1 MQGLPN
7 LVTRY
12 VSRVTTM
19 KPLRVG
25 VIGVGHLGQHH
36 ARLYA
41 SLPGSALV
49 GITDADPR
57 RAKEIAERHGTAVY
71 DDVGALLQQVEAV
84 SIAAPT
90 SVHHAVTRQC
100 LEAGVHVLV
109 EKPVTTTPAEARELV
124 ALARARNVAL
134 QVGHIERF
142 NPVVLKVRPFI
153 RDPLLIACRRV
164 SPFTG
169 RSTDVDVVLDLM
181 IHDLD
186 MVLSF
191 QPGTVTDVRAVGAA
205 VMSDKVDA
213 AHAWLTFGSGC
224 VATLTASRVAGG
236 RARELTL
243 VQRDAAISLDYQ
255 SRQAVIR
262 RIPARHQAGGE
273 SPAEQVQGGEEEPLK
288 LELESFLQSVR
299 TGSRP
304 AVSGEDGEAALSLAY
319 RVLEE
324 IGVRGRGIKG

>member
-1 MQGLPN
+1 MRRIR
-7 LVTRY
+7 T
-12 VSRVTTM
+12 
-19 KPLRVG
+19 G

-41 SLPGSALV
+41 SLPAATLV

-57 RAKEIAERHGTAVY
+57 RAKEVAERHGTAVY

-90 SVHHAVTRQC
+90 SVHHAVARQC

-109 EKPVTTTPAEARELV
+109 EKPVTTTPQEARDLV
-124 ALARARNVAL
+124 ALARSRKAVL

-142 NPVVLKVRPFI
+142 NPVLLAVRPLI
-153 RDPLLIACRRV
+153 RDPLLIECRRV

-186 MVLSF
+186 LALSF
-191 QPGTVTDVRAVGAA
+191 QPGTVTGVRAVGAA
-205 VMSDKVDA
+205 VVSDKVDV
-213 AHAWLTFGSGC
+213 AHAWITFSSGC
-224 VATLTASRVAGG
+224 IATLTASRVAAG
-236 RARELTL
+236 RARELML
-243 VQRDAAISLDYQ
+243 VQRDAAVSVDYQ
-255 SRQAVIR
+255 SRQAIIR
-262 RIPARHQAGGE
+262 RLAARPSVGGE
-273 SPAEQVQGGEEEPLK
+273 PPSEQVRGSEEEPLR
-288 LELESFLQSVR
+288 LELESFLRAVR
-299 TGSRP
+299 TGARP
-304 AVSGEDGEAALSLAY
+304 VVSGEDGEAALSLAY

-324 IGVRGRGIKG
+324 IHAAHIHRDR

>member
-1 MQGLPN
+1 
-7 LVTRY
+7 
-12 VSRVTTM
+12 M

-41 SLPGSALV
+41 SLPGSTLV

-90 SVHHAVTRQC
+90 SAHQAVAPQC

-124 ALARARNVAL
+124 ALARARHVAL

-142 NPVVLKVRPFI
+142 NPVMLKVRPFI
-153 RDPLLIACRRV
+153 RDPLLIECRRV

-186 MVLSF
+186 MALSF

-205 VMSDKVDA
+205 VVSDKVDT
-213 AHAWLTFGSGC
+213 AHAWLTFSSGC
-224 VATLTASRVAGG
+224 VATLTASRVAAG
-236 RARELTL
+236 RARELAL

-262 RIPARHQAGGE
+262 RIPVRPQAGGE
-273 SPAEQVQGGEEEPLK
+273 ASAEQVQGGEEEPLK
-288 LELESFLQSVR
+288 LELESFLQAVR
-299 TGSRP
+299 TGARP
-304 AVSGEDGEAALSLAY
+304 VVSGEDGEAALSLAY

-324 IGVRGRGIKG
+324 IGVRDRGVKG

>member
-1 MQGLPN
+1 
-7 LVTRY
+7 
-12 VSRVTTM
+12 M

-41 SLPGSALV
+41 SLPGATLV

-57 RAKEIAERHGTAVY
+57 RAKEVAERHGTAVY

-90 SVHHAVTRQC
+90 SAHHAVAKQC

-109 EKPVTTTPAEARELV
+109 EKPVTTTPEEARDLV
-124 ALARARNVAL
+124 ALAKSRKTVL

-142 NPVVLKVRPFI
+142 NPVMLAVRPLI
-153 RDPLLIACRRV
+153 RDPLLIECRRV

-205 VMSDKVDA
+205 VVSDRVDT
-213 AHAWLTFGSGC
+213 AHAWLTFSSGC
-224 VATLTASRVAGG
+224 IAVLTASRVAAG
-236 RARELTL
+236 RARELML
-243 VQRDAAISLDYQ
+243 VQHDAAVSLDYQ

-262 RIPARHQAGGE
+262 RIGARPRAGGE
-273 SPAEQVQGGEEEPLK
+273 SKAEQVQGGEEEPLK
-288 LELESFLQSVR
+288 LELESFLEAVR
-299 TGSRP
+299 TGARP

-324 IGVRGRGIKG
+324 IGVRDRGVGG

>member
-1 MQGLPN
+1 
-7 LVTRY
+7 
-12 VSRVTTM
+12 M

-41 SLPGSALV
+41 SLPGSTLV

-90 SVHHAVTRQC
+90 SAHHAVARQC

-124 ALARARNVAL
+124 TLARARNVAL

-142 NPVVLKVRPFI
+142 NPVMLKVRPFI
-153 RDPLLIACRRV
+153 RDPLLIECRRV

-186 MVLSF
+186 IVLSF

-205 VMSDKVDA
+205 VVSDKVDLA
-213 AHAWLTFGSGC
+213 YAWLTFSSGC
-224 VATLTASRVAGG
+224 VATLTASRVATT
-236 RARELTL
+236 RARKLTL
-243 VQRDAAISLDYQ
+243 VQRDAAILLDYQ

-262 RIPARHQAGGE
+262 RLPARPQAGGE

-288 LELESFLQSVR
+288 LELESFLQAVR
-299 TGSRP
+299 TGARP

-324 IGVRGRGIKG
+324 IGVRG

>member
-1 MQGLPN
+1 
-7 LVTRY
+7 
-12 VSRVTTM
+12 M

-41 SLPGSALV
+41 SLPSSTLV

-90 SVHHAVTRQC
+90 SVHHAVARRC

-109 EKPVTTTPAEARELV
+109 EKPVTTTPAEARDLV
-124 ALARARNVAL
+124 ALAQARKTIV

-142 NPVVLKVRPFI
+142 NPVLLAVRPLI
-153 RDPLLIACRRV
+153 RDPLLIECRRV

-186 MVLSF
+186 MALSF

-205 VMSDKVDA
+205 VVSDKVDV
-213 AHAWLTFGSGC
+213 AHAWLTFSSGC
-224 VATLTASRVAGG
+224 IAVLTASRVAGG

-262 RIPARHQAGGE
+262 RIPACPQAGGE
-273 SPAEQVQGGEEEPLK
+273 SQTEQVQGGEEEPLK
-288 LELESFLQSVR
+288 LELESFLQAVR
-299 TGSRP
+299 TGAKP
-304 AVSGEDGEAALSLAY
+304 VVSGEDGEAALSLAY

-324 IGVRGRGIKG
+324 IGVRDRGVEG